1 LVESLDVSVMETTLT
16 DAGGR
21 VHLALTATLL
31 AACSVNLLLACAWL
45 QP

>member
-1 LVESLDVSVMETTLT
+1 METMLS

-21 VHLALTATLL
+21 LHLALTVTLL
-31 AACSVNLLLACAWL
+31 TACSVNLLLACAWL

>member
-1 LVESLDVSVMETTLT
+1 MQTRDT

-21 VHLALTATLL
+21 LHLALTLTLL
-31 AACSVNLLLACAWL
+31 TACSVNLLLACAWL